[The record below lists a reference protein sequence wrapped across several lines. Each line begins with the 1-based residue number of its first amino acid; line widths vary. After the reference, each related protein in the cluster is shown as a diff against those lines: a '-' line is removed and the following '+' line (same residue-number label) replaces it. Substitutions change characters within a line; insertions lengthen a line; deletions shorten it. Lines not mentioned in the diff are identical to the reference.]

1 VRWANI
7 DGGTISATVSQSNLQ
22 LLESK
27 IVFCY
32 EFWIIDLKLQLLV
45 APAPIQLPGVLTPT
59 FTPLYFIDP
68 LSQQVALSPP
78 VCSASRGTRSHVLRA
93 QPSTRHSSPSRL
105 VASFFVVWCYKCAV
119 FSANRKTKERLIAIC
134 RRNGLWNFLRISVK
148 IPHIMVKLLTIIF
161 ITIVWCA
168 LNRISKKG
176 KTKKAVGLSM
186 ISQFSLKG
194 HDLKLEIPMEFSLL
208 FMRSLISLRGENKLY

>member
-1 VRWANI
+1 MNLELLIW
-7 DGGTISATVSQSNLQ
+7 SSSSN
-22 LLESK
+22 
-27 IVFCY
+27 
-32 EFWIIDLKLQLLV
+32 
-45 APAPIQLPGVLTPT
+45 PAPIQLPGVLTPT

-93 QPSTRHSSPSRL
+93 QPSSTRHSSPSRL